1 MLVAPWLVGV
11 ILGLVEGITEFLPV
25 SSTGHLIVAGSLL
38 GFVGQR
44 ADTFEIVIQVG
55 AILAVVW
62 HYRALLW
69 ELVTRFATVPAD
81 QRLAGNLFLAFLP
94 AALVG
99 LALHHWIKLHL
110 FTPVTVAV
118 AFVVGGLIILWI
130 EWRRPAVHTTAIAD
144 ITWRQALGVGC
155 AQILALI
162 PGTSRSASTILGGY
176 ALGLSRPVA
185 TEFSFLL
192 AIPILVAAAGY
203 DMLKS
208 RSLFT
213 RADTPLFVIGTVVS
227 FLSALLVI
235 RVFLRFVRSHTFN
248 GFAWYRIGFGALIL
262 ILASLHLLRMN
273 AA

>member
-1 MLVAPWLVGV
+1 MLAAPWLVAV
-11 ILGLVEGITEFLPV
+11 LLGLVEGITEFLPI

-38 GFVGQR
+38 GFAGQR
-44 ADTFEIVIQVG
+44 AATFEIVIQVG
-55 AILAVVW
+55 AIFAVVW

-69 ELVTRFATVPAD
+69 EVVTRFATVPAD
-81 QRLAGNLFLAFLP
+81 QRLAGNLILAFLP

-99 LALHHWIKLHL
+99 VALHHWIKLHL

-130 EWRRPAVHTTAIAD
+130 EWRRPVVDTTSVAD
-144 ITWRQALGVGC
+144 ITWRQALGIGC

-176 ALGLSRPVA
+176 VLGLSRPVA

-192 AIPILVAAAGY
+192 AIPILIAAAGY
-203 DMLKS
+203 DMFKS
-208 RSLFT
+208 RALFT
-213 RADTPLFVIGTVVS
+213 HADVPMFVIGTVVS
-227 FLSALLVI
+227 FLSALVVI

-248 GFAWYRIGFGALIL
+248 GFAWYRIGFGVLIL
-262 ILASLHLLRMN
+262 VLAGLHLVHLN